1 MDQQTVTIQDGTEL
15 ITLGTQLNPNVH
27 FIKTDAVLGSAAII
41 LHSQGTGSSGQQQ
54 IQYTLQPDMLVG
66 TSSEGQPTP
75 GAIYFTGNPYAIDQ
89 SASQAA
95 QILSAF
101 KFEDLYHNPPQQAK
115 LVPSS
120 GMNLCREVFRR
131 YIMCTPPSPTTTCT
145 TMITFQ
151 TIYLRRKFRRVFLS
165 F

>member
-1 MDQQTVTIQDGTEL
+1 LIQFSVDDNFLLNFSYSRASDPAKEGKICCPQISTMDQQTVTIQDGTEL

-120 GMNLCREVFRR
+120 GINL
-131 YIMCTPPSPTTTCT
+131 YKDD
-145 TMITFQ
+145 Q
-151 TIYLRRKFRRVFLS
+151 
-165 F
+165 